1 MSTITFKNNTEYNE
15 NRKSLRERIADYF
28 AKNHNGIVLGMYA
41 LSGTTPDAEL
51 LREMNIV

>member
-15 NRKSLRERIADYF
+15 NRKSLREKIADYF

-41 LSGTTPDAEL
+41 LSGTTPDAEM